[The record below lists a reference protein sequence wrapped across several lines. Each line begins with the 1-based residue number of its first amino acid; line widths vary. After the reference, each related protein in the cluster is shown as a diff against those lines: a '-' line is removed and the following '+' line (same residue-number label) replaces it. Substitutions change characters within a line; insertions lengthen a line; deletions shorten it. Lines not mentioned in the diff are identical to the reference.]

1 MTVIHLLAD
10 MNISPKTVEV
20 LGQQG
25 WDIVRISQFLPV
37 DASDQ
42 EILKFARQEGR
53 VIITQDLDFSALLA
67 LGGYNR
73 PSLITM
79 RLSVSDPETITR
91 RLLEILPQFEKVLEE
106 GCAITVENIAIRV
119 RILPVG

>member
-1 MTVIHLLAD
+1 MNHLLAD

-42 EILKFARQEGR
+42 KILKFARQEGR

-79 RLSVSDPETITR
+79 RLSVSDPETITDDYWKYYLSLKKYSKR
-91 RLLEILPQFEKVLEE
+91 VVL
-106 GCAITVENIAIRV
+106 
-119 RILPVG
+119 